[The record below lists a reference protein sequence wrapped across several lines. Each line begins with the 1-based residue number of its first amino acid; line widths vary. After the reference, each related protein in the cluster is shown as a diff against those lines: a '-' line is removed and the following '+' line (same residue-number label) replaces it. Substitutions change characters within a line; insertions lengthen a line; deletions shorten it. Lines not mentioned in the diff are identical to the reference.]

1 MNFFNI
7 FCDSANNQRKTK
19 SNDSLGNNGP
29 NFNSF
34 YNFENQNMNY
44 TGSSARNSLFQ
55 ENVNPNKDLKSS
67 YPTSIKNNFN
77 NSRNSAYETYTAN
90 MGNHSNKTNKFTG
103 LNILRKRTESSG
115 KLLQSKRSSKHNK
128 VVKDGNKIQNI
139 DMNDDCQDTM
149 KDDDSIIN
157 SSWNDPKNNLK
168 AINNSLISNNKQSIS
183 TNVQPKQS
191 IQPIYNNLSSKI
203 PIPINVN
210 NKSQLQPRQSIR
222 SSDGMKNRP
231 VLNDNNSAQSKKEDE
246 SRKRKNS
253 NPAPLQKLRYSE
265 ILNKSFSTGIYYDA
279 DTTSINPLRIKMKNR
294 NGKGFKYCSDLS
306 RAGKDAEGKIKI
318 DQDTSLISL
327 SVGGLEGF
335 NLFGVLDGHGQHGH
349 FVSQFLK
356 DYFINS
362 TANLVEIFKTT
373 KNISTTEELYTI
385 LKFGNYS
392 FLTKLY
398 SMADLELAKQNN
410 FDYKFSGTTCNI
422 VFQFNTHLVCLSVGD
437 SRSILVYDQG
447 NNKNQGIFPL
457 STDQKPDLPSEYQRI
472 QSSGGYVEI
481 LYDAYRNKTGPARV
495 FKAGTQYPGLA
506 MSRSLGDLMGKE
518 CGVIS
523 TPQIV
528 EYEINT
534 NTKYLVI
541 CSDGIWE
548 FIKNEEVRD
557 LGNVFYAQNKVTDF
571 CIQLVNLAIDLWS
584 RKENIR
590 DDITVV
596 SVFF

>member
-19 SNDSLGNNGP
+19 SNDSLGNNVP

-191 IQPIYNNLSSKI
+191 IQPINNNLSSKI

-210 NKSQLQPRQSIR
+210 NKSQLQQRQSIR

-265 ILNKSFSTGIYYDA
+265 ILNKSFST
-279 DTTSINPLRIKMKNR
+279 
-294 NGKGFKYCSDLS
+294 
-306 RAGKDAEGKIKI
+306 
-318 DQDTSLISL
+318 
-327 SVGGLEGF
+327 
-335 NLFGVLDGHGQHGH
+335 
-349 FVSQFLK
+349 
-356 DYFINS
+356 
-362 TANLVEIFKTT
+362 
-373 KNISTTEELYTI
+373 I
-385 LKFGNYS
+385 LKF
-392 FLTKLY
+392 
-398 SMADLELAKQNN
+398 
-410 FDYKFSGTTCNI
+410 
-422 VFQFNTHLVCLSVGD
+422 
-437 SRSILVYDQG
+437 
-447 NNKNQGIFPL
+447 
-457 STDQKPDLPSEYQRI
+457 
-472 QSSGGYVEI
+472 
-481 LYDAYRNKTGPARV
+481 
-495 FKAGTQYPGLA
+495 
-506 MSRSLGDLMGKE
+506 
-518 CGVIS
+518 
-523 TPQIV
+523 
-528 EYEINT
+528 
-534 NTKYLVI
+534 
-541 CSDGIWE
+541 
-548 FIKNEEVRD
+548 
-557 LGNVFYAQNKVTDF
+557 
-571 CIQLVNLAIDLWS
+571 
-584 RKENIR
+584 
-590 DDITVV
+590 
-596 SVFF
+596 